1 MRKKM
6 ENFIIKVETIK
17 KYQVNTV
24 EPRNTV
30 TEIKKLIDGFNT
42 GLDTA
47 KKGELVEL
55 DVRAIKNIHIEVQ
68 REEQKNTDLYF

>member
-1 MRKKM
+1 M
-6 ENFIIKVETIK
+6 ENFIIKVETIE

-30 TEIKKLIDGFNT
+30 TEIKKLTDGFNT

-47 KKGELVEL
+47 KKE
-55 DVRAIKNIHIEVQ
+55 N
-68 REEQKNTDLYF
+68 

>member
-1 MRKKM
+1 MKVCLLKSVFTDLKKIVKMRGKM

-47 KKGELVEL
+47 KKG
-55 DVRAIKNIHIEVQ
+55 N
-68 REEQKNTDLYF
+68 